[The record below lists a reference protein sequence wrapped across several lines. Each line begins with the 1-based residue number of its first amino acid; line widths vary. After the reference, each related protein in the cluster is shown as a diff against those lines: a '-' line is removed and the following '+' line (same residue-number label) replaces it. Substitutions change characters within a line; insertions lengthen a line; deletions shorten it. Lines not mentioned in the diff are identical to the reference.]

1 MLLLLLRLL
10 LILILILI
18 LLVLLLV
25 LLLLLFLLHATAEG
39 AGIVFLRFSAAKNS
53 KKTIPARNCTHL
65 TLSPNCQR
73 ELPPALAAGGDQ
85 DEPDDSDESRRGRAG
100 RRACSG
106 PSGERP
112 LASLALKIVI
122 HPTEKGIV
130 PGKRPGAVSSPV
142 PRMKCISRVVKISSA
157 SVNFPSRR
165 KG

>member
-73 ELPPALAAGGDQ
+73 ELPPGLAAGGDQ
-85 DEPDDSDESRRGRAG
+85 DEPDDSDEAD
-100 RRACSG
+100 
-106 PSGERP
+106 EVE
-112 LASLALKIVI
+112 LAEELALALL
-122 HPTEKGIV
+122 
-130 PGKRPGAVSSPV
+130 GKDLLHLL
-142 PRMKCISRVVKISSA
+142 
-157 SVNFPSRR
+157 PS
-165 KG
+165 KS

>member
-18 LLVLLLV
+18 LLV

-85 DEPDDSDESRRGRAG
+85 DEPDDSDEAD
-100 RRACSG
+100 
-106 PSGERP
+106 EVE
-112 LASLALKIVI
+112 LAEELALLLGK
-122 HPTEKGIV
+122 HLLHLLPQSRDPEKGII

-142 PRMKCISRVVKISSA
+142 PRVKCISRVIKISSA
-157 SVNFPSRR
+157 SGS
-165 KG
+165 KGA